1 MKEFNSIR
9 LDDLPE
15 GCQLLAAYIGL
26 PLFLELTQVFGGE
39 SIYIPNLAQMQEES
53 ARRELR
59 NQEICAAYHGSAQEI
74 HQLSRKYKLSE
85 RQIRNIVRSSRPRP

>member
-1 MKEFNSIR
+1 MKDNLSIR

-39 SIYIPNLAQMQEES
+39 SIYIPNLAQMQEAN
-53 ARRELR
+53 ARRERR
-59 NQEICAAYHGSAQEI
+59 NLEIRAAYHGSAQEI
-74 HQLSRKYKLSE
+74 RQLSRKYKLSE
-85 RQIRNIVRSSRPRP
+85 RQIRNIVRVDREK